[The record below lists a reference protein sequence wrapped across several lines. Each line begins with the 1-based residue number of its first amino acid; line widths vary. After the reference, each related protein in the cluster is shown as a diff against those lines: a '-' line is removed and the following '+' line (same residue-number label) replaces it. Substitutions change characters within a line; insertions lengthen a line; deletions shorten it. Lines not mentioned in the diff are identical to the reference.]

1 MIKFKYKMNIF
12 QLCRNILSVF
22 FMCIYIYIY
31 THIAQHFGSSDK
43 TKYITI
49 KQEKVDD
56 IFIQTLSTIKNM
68 I

>member
-1 MIKFKYKMNIF
+1 
-12 QLCRNILSVF
+12 
-22 FMCIYIYIY
+22 MCIYIYIY